1 MTNTEF
7 YTEYNIK
14 SLPSS
19 PILYWSD
26 LTKKEQIEFQDD
38 LFEDLFGECYDERTF
53 ARNENGYLVEIT
65 EAMRSQD
72 LPWQAQI
79 DTSNSSSI
87 LVVFTDTVPEQFR
100 NPDWQ
105 LVWDEVV
112 LIYT

>member
-1 MTNTEF
+1 MNYTEF

-14 SLPSS
+14 SRPSS

-26 LTKKEQIEFQDD
+26 LTEGEQIEFQDD
-38 LFEDLFGECYDERTF
+38 LFEECYGEERTF
-53 ARNENGYLVEIT
+53 ARNENDCLVEIT

-79 DTSNSSSI
+79 DTGNSSSI
-87 LVVFTDTVPEQFR
+87 LVVFTETVPEQFR

-112 LIYT
+112 LIYCY